1 MRDEV
6 VDYVAYWT
14 ERAEIPKTRLV
25 ELIGISRSKFYGWRE
40 RYGVANDHNSPVPRW
55 FWLENWERD
64 AIAAFH
70 GEHPLEGYRRLAYM
84 MIDAD
89 VVAASPSTVYRVLKE
104 RGLIGQKER
113 KPSKKGEGFDQPSG
127 PHKHWHMDIS
137 YVNISGTFY
146 YLCGATAAT

>member
-1 MRDEV
+1 M
-6 VDYVAYWT
+6 
-14 ERAEIPKTRLV
+14 
-25 ELIGISRSKFYGWRE
+25 
-40 RYGVANDHNSPVPRW
+40 
-55 FWLENWERD
+55 
-64 AIAAFH
+64 
-70 GEHPLEGYRRLAYM
+70 AYM
-84 MIDAD
+84 MFDAD